1 MIPLFPYPNM
11 HDGVKMRLHCDGQEA
26 DESLQKH
33 DR

>member
-11 HDGVKMRLHCDGQEA
+11 HDGVKMRHCDGQEA
-26 DESLQKH
+26 DESLQKQ